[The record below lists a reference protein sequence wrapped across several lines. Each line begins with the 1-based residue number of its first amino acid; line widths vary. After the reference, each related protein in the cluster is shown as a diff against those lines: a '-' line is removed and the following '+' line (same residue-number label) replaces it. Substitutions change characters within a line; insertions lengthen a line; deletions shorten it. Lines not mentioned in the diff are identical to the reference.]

1 MQEKKFEEAFSE
13 LENLAS
19 KLENENLE
27 LEKSL
32 EYYKKAQD
40 LINLCEKLL
49 SDASQKII
57 NIN

>member
-1 MQEKKFEEAFSE
+1 MKKKNFEEAFSE

-27 LEKSL
+27 LEQSL
-32 EYYKKAQD
+32 EYYKKAHD
-40 LINLCEKLL
+40 LINFCEKLL
-49 SDASQKII
+49 SEVNQKIT

>member
-1 MQEKKFEEAFSE
+1 MKKKNFEEAFSE

-32 EYYKKAQD
+32 EYYKKAHN
-40 LINLCEKLL
+40 LINFCEKLL
-49 SDASQKII
+49 SEVNQKIT

>member
-19 KLENENLE
+19 KLESENLE

-32 EYYKKAQD
+32 EYYKKAHD
-40 LINLCEKLL
+40 LINFCEKLL
-49 SDASQKII
+49 SDASQKIT